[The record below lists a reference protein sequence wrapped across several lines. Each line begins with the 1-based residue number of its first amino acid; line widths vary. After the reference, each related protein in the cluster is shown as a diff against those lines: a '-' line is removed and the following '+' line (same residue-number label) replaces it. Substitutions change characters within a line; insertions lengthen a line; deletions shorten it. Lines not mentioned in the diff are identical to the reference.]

1 MAHPLAKEALQL
13 GPVAVDL
20 LSVSGGRETRNVF
33 APRHI
38 EYIRPLLSA
47 SIAHCPAN
55 QNCNS
60 REIMQKLRA
69 DTAPRTALGL
79 CSEKKAEV

>member
-33 APRHI
+33 APRHV
-38 EYIRPLLSA
+38 EYIRPLLERLDSTL
-47 SIAHCPAN
+47 S
-55 QNCNS
+55 S
-60 REIMQKLRA
+60 K
-69 DTAPRTALGL
+69 
-79 CSEKKAEV
+79 SEL